1 MRSLYQFKC
10 LNLSFFSDIM
20 KRITGFIFF
29 KILGWK
35 MDTNFPTNY
44 KKYVVIA
51 APHTS
56 WVDFPIAI
64 LSRMSTG
71 IMINYIGKDSL
82 FKGPFGFFFRALGGT
97 PVDRSKNNKL
107 VDAIIDIFNSRE
119 EFKLALSPEGT
130 RKKVLEWKTGFYF
143 IAKGANVPIVM
154 AGLDFENKRIRI
166 SDPYF
171 TTDNMEKDFEFFK
184 GFFRNIK
191 GKNPELS

>member
-1 MRSLYQFKC
+1 
-10 LNLSFFSDIM
+10 M
-20 KRITGFIFF
+20 KRFTGFIFF
-29 KILGWK
+29 RILGWK
-35 MDTNFPTNY
+35 MDTNFPTEI

-56 WVDFPIAI
+56 WLDFPIAI
-64 LSRMSTG
+64 LARLSSG

-107 VDAIIDIFNSRE
+107 VDAIVDIFNSKE
-119 EFKLALSPEGT
+119 EFRLALSPEGT
-130 RKKVLEWKTGFYF
+130 RKKVDQWKTGFYF

-154 AGLDFENKRIRI
+154 VGLDFENKQIKI
-166 SDPYF
+166 SEPYYLTENF
-171 TTDNMEKDFEFFK
+171 EKDFEVFQDFY
-184 GFFRNIK
+184 RDIK